1 MWLMEFRLR
10 GGGGRKNPCWKRD
23 TKCERA
29 MSGSFHVPMGVTWK
43 GEQYTQK
50 GTRGCG
56 LAQPFEEDGDLGDR
70 EEAAT

>member
-1 MWLMEFRLR
+1 
-10 GGGGRKNPCWKRD
+10 
-23 TKCERA
+23 
-29 MSGSFHVPMGVTWK
+29 MSGSFQVPMGVTWK

-70 EEAAT
+70 EEAETKSSGGQCPRQEERVPTAFVWEEKGGQCD